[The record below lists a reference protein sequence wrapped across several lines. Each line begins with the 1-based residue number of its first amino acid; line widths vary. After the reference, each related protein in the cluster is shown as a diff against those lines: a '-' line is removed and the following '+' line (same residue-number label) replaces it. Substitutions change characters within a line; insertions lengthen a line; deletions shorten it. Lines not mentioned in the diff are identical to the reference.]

1 MRRKIRT
8 LIADDDA
15 IILRGMRKFIDWEQ
29 YGFEIV
35 DTVSNGKDL
44 LEVCRNK
51 TIDLVITDIE
61 MPKLNGLDVMKELRK
76 ENKHLKIIVISGY
89 DKFEYA
95 KLAISYGVYYYLLK
109 PINPV
114 ELVGVLNRLREELSE
129 IKEKDESIKRETTDI
144 TQVVQ
149 EIKKRIDDNDDADL
163 SIEYIQENYF
173 VSSSY
178 FSKAFKDMVGVN
190 YSTYRLNHKMRYA
203 AYLLEHT
210 NYRMY
215 EIAEKL
221 HYDDERYFGRVFKK
235 YYGKTPKEW
244 RNEKR

>member
-35 DTVSNGKDL
+35 DLVSNGKDL
-44 LEVCRNK
+44 LEACRNK
-51 TIDLVITDIE
+51 SIDLVITDIE

-76 ENKHLKIIVISGY
+76 ENKYLKIIVISGY

-129 IKEKDESIKRETTDI
+129 IKEKDESIKRETIDI